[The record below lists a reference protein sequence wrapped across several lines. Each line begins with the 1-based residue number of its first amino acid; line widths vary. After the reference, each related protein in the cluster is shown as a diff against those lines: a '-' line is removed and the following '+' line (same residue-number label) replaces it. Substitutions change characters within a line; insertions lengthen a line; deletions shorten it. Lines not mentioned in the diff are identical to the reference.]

1 MANAPVGNPRY
12 FVYRPSLCNFIFSH
26 AQIAYVL
33 KRILFSGIFL
43 FAALFARCQSP
54 VPTGSPGQVTLVV
67 PGAPPFLNTNGRWV
81 DSVFS
86 TMTSDERIAQLIMVA
101 AYSNRGRAHVDT
113 ISKYVQQYKIGG
125 LVFFQ
130 GGPVRQAALANRY
143 QALAKVP
150 LWFAIDGEW
159 GLGMRLDSTIR
170 FPYQMTLG
178 AVQNDTLLY
187 RMGLEVGRQCKRVGI
202 HVNFAPVVDVNNNA
216 NNPVINFR
224 SFGENKDN
232 VARKSIA
239 YMRGMQDAAFS
250 PRPSTFPATATP
262 TPIRTTP
269 CRSSGTA
276 ASGSIRSNC
285 TPSARSLRP
294 ARAA

>member
-1 MANAPVGNPRY
+1 
-12 FVYRPSLCNFIFSH
+12 
-26 AQIAYVL
+26 
-33 KRILFSGIFL
+33 
-43 FAALFARCQSP
+43 
-54 VPTGSPGQVTLVV
+54 
-67 PGAPPFLNTNGRWV
+67 
-81 DSVFS
+81 
-86 TMTSDERIAQLIMVA
+86 
-101 AYSNRGRAHVDT
+101 VDT

-250 PRPSTFPATATP
+250 PRPSTSRPRRHRRRFALRPAAHP
-262 TPIRTTP
+262 ARPP
-269 CRSSGTA
+269 A
-276 ASGSIRSNC
+276 ASIRSNC